1 MILGVLSLNISKYEF
16 VYFQDENR
24 ILNERESKLR
34 ERERMLSISQDSLQ
48 TITDHQVKVKMAAIE
63 EVSF

>member
-1 MILGVLSLNISKYEF
+1 MILGVLSLNISKYKF